1 MKALILA
8 GGLPQIN
15 LIQNLKSRNINT
27 VLADYNEQP
36 VAKGYADMFYQVST
50 LDVDAIKS
58 VAQKE
63 EVDFLIT
70 VCTDQALLTV
80 AQVS

>member
-36 VAKGYADMFYQVST
+36 VAKGYADMFYQAST
-50 LDVDAIKS
+50 SNVD
-58 VAQKE
+58 
-63 EVDFLIT
+63 T
-70 VCTDQALLTV
+70 
-80 AQVS
+80 